1 MTGSFMH
8 FWKKSKWLAQ
18 GLLCLFLWQAGG
30 AVADGIEVKSAEL
43 VATGDAYQLNA
54 DFGIDVSNEVEEAL
68 SKGVPLNFLIEFQL
82 VSPRKYWFDD
92 EITTASQRIR
102 LSYHALSRQYLI
114 NLPQHQKSFATLAE
128 ALDELSHIRDWIV
141 LEKTQIAKGENY
153 QAMLRLRLDHSRL
166 PKALQVEALGS
177 EKWNLV
183 SERYRWTPV
192 F

>member
-1 MTGSFMH
+1 MH
-8 FWKKSKWLAQ
+8 YWKRCNWFAQ
-18 GLLCLFLWQAGG
+18 WLLCLCVCCASSAL
-30 AVADGIEVKSAEL
+30 ADGIEVKNAEL
-43 VATGDAYQLNA
+43 VAVGDAYQLSA
-54 DFGIDVSNEVEEAL
+54 DFGIDVSAEVEEAL

-82 VSPRKYWFDD
+82 VAPRKYWFDD

-114 NLPQHQKSFATLAE
+114 NLPNHQKSFATLSE
-128 ALDELSHIRDWIV
+128 ALEELSRVRDWIV
-141 LEKTQIAKGENY
+141 LEKSQVAKGENY
-153 QAMLRLRLDHSRL
+153 QALLRLRLDHTRL

-183 SERYRWTPV
+183 SERYRWTPA